1 MKIKTDFITNS
12 SSSSYLIIMNTETF
26 EKLPQKS
33 KSILKMYGDFKKMSS
48 VEIYYSTVTIND
60 GGTDVDQ
67 EYVEIFEQLENNSD
81 VIAQSEGF

>member
-33 KSILKMYGDFKKMSS
+33 KSILQMYGDFKKLSS
-48 VEIYYSTVTIND
+48 AEIYYSTRIIHD
-60 GGTDVDQ
+60 GGDNDAQ
-67 EYVEIFEQLENNSD
+67 EYVEIFEQLETNSD
-81 VIAQSEGF
+81 VITQSEGC